1 MSPLSIADK
10 IELYTNLL
18 SDPDDWVSLEIL
30 RLNELL
36 EAQERDSN
44 ELRRRVSAKR
54 SRSRLNNPSAI
65 IRASV
70 RLRPK
75 PVFRN
80 V

>member
-10 IELYTNLL
+10 IELYKNLL

-54 SRSRLNNPSAI
+54 SLNSPEFSRHPRRS
-65 IRASV
+65 
-70 RLRPK
+70 
-75 PVFRN
+75 
-80 V
+80 